1 MVLLEVMTCGLPPV
15 AFGCPCGPKDLIQP
29 GRNGLLAEDGNTD
42 DLAEKLAT
50 LMADENLRRQLGQQ
64 AAIDVHRYDVDVI
77 MKQWDELF
85 RTLVAHKKRGYAE
98 TTVQ

>member
-1 MVLLEVMTCGLPPV
+1 
-15 AFGCPCGPKDLIQP
+15 
-29 GRNGLLAEDGNTD
+29 
-42 DLAEKLAT
+42 
-50 LMADENLRRQLGQQ
+50 MADENLRRRLGQQ